1 MKIAIIGYGKMGRMI
16 EATCLE
22 RGHEVALIIDK
33 ANQNELN
40 TERLKHIDAAI
51 DFSTPD
57 SAFDNIMTCIE
68 ANTPIVSGTT
78 GWLDKKLEVENACK
92 ANNASFLYA
101 SNFSIGVNLLF
112 VMNQKLASLMN
123 GFDNYQCE
131 IEETHHIHKLDAPS
145 GTAISLADDI
155 LKNIQRLDNWKLNEN
170 TEIKQTDLPITAIR
184 EGEVTGKHTIT
195 YDSDVDTIS
204 LSHEAKNRKG
214 FALGAVMAAEYLKDK
229 KGIYTM
235 QDMLAI

>member
-16 EATCLE
+16 ESTCLE

-33 ANQNELN
+33 ANHNELN
-40 TERLKHIDAAI
+40 TKHLKHIDAAI

-123 GFDNYQCE
+123 GFDNYQCN
-131 IEETHHIHKLDAPS
+131 IEETHHIQKLDAPS

-214 FALGAVMAAEYLKDK
+214 FALGAVMAAEYLKNK

>member
-1 MKIAIIGYGKMGRMI
+1 MKVAIIGYGKMGHMI

-22 RGHEVALIIDK
+22 RGHEIALVVDK
-33 ANQNELN
+33 ANQNDLN
-40 TERLKHIDAAI
+40 SENLSRVDAAI

-57 SAFDNIMTCIE
+57 SAFDNIMKCIE

-78 GWLDKKLEVENACK
+78 GWLNRKSEIENACK
-92 ANNASFLYA
+92 ANNASFFYA

-112 VMNQKLASLMN
+112 AINQKLARLMD

-155 LKNIQRLDNWKLNEN
+155 VKNIRRLDKWKLAEN
-170 TEIKQTDLPITAIR
+170 TEINRNDLQITAIR

-195 YDSDVDTIS
+195 YESNVDTIS

-214 FALGAVMAAEYLKDK
+214 FALGAVMAAEFSRDK

>member
-16 EATCLE
+16 ESTCLE

-78 GWLDKKLEVENACK
+78 GWLNKKTEVENACK
-92 ANNASFLYA
+92 TNNASFFYA

-112 VMNQKLASLMN
+112 TINQKLAKLMN
-123 GFDNYQCE
+123 GFDNYQCK

-170 TEIKQTDLPITAIR
+170 TEIKQADLPITAIR